1 MNRFYRILLVAV
13 TGLLGAAACSEEP
26 TYAFRDVPY
35 CKSAE
40 GEAGEAE
47 FERSLGV
54 VAVADTSGFGYPSES
69 TIVGE
74 AQDWSGA
81 EDAPPE
87 IANVK
92 ADEYR
97 VAVVACGGE
106 DRIGWLTGSQ
116 KIFSEVTD
124 SNVPSFCGDQEVVAG
139 PTKVEVEKVEHDRV
153 DVAVPFPAIDDEW
166 LTCENGELARRE
178 FAIAEDS

>member
-1 MNRFYRILLVAV
+1 MIKLLCVLVASL
-13 TGLLGAAACSEEP
+13 GLLGAAGCSEDP

-35 CKSAE
+35 CKPSE
-40 GEAGEAE
+40 GESGEAE
-47 FERSLGV
+47 FERDFGV
-54 VAVADTSGFGYPSES
+54 VAVANTSGFGYPSES

-81 EDAPPE
+81 ENAPPK

-92 ADEYR
+92 ADSYR

-116 KIFSEVTD
+116 AIFAEVTD
-124 SNVPSFCGDQEVVAG
+124 NDVPTFCGDQEVVAG
-139 PTKVEVEKVEHDRV
+139 PTKVEAQKVDHDRV
-153 DVAVPFPAIDDEW
+153 DIAVPFPEIDDQW
-166 LTCENGELARRE
+166 LTCENGELARWE
-178 FAIAEDS
+178 FAVPEDG

>member
-1 MNRFYRILLVAV
+1 MERFLWMLVASI
-13 TGLLGAAACSEEP
+13 GFLGGAGCSEDP

-35 CKSAE
+35 CKPSE
-40 GEAGEAE
+40 GQTGQAV
-47 FERSLGV
+47 FERALAV

-81 EDAPPE
+81 KKAPPK

-92 ADEYR
+92 ADNYR

-116 KIFSEVTD
+116 KIFSEVTE

-139 PTKVEVEKVEHDRV
+139 PTDVEAEKVEHDRV
-153 DVAVPFPAIDDEW
+153 DIAVPFPEIDDEE
-166 LTCENGELARRE
+166 LTCEDGELARWE
-178 FAIAEDS
+178 LAVTEDS